1 LTNLRSEATQTS
13 ERAHKQEFAA
23 TRAVRPDDGL
33 NRPKITPMAEATD
46 PQLEMLDR
54 LLGTVQE
61 TNAFQRARLSG
72 TRVRTPADLQR
83 LPFTTKG
90 DLLLDQSLSPPFGT
104 NMTFPLERYTHL
116 HLTSGTV
123 GEQLRV
129 LQTAEDWL
137 TTRRCF
143 ALVLREAGITAAD
156 RVALPFPFGA
166 YLQFWAAAAGV
177 EDVGALALPLGG
189 LEGRERLRAVAEFE
203 ATAIVC
209 TPSYALALIDVAVES
224 GLEDAFASVRAVICQ
239 GEPGAS
245 IPAARER
252 IEEGWGAKVFDHA
265 GSTEVGVFS
274 YPCAVGGGM
283 HVNGGDFLCEILDP
297 MSGAPAAA
305 GSQGE
310 LVLTALTRYGFPAIR
325 FRSGDVVDVS
335 GACPG
340 GHDDVWLSNGIVG
353 RTDDMVVI
361 RGMNVFPSV
370 IEQAIRE
377 AGVLGEYRIRFYT
390 EETERDEIRVLVEA
404 TDPALVRTIEARI
417 YERLALRVRVVP
429 VMPGVLKAERLK
441 ARRVEDQRER

>member
-1 LTNLRSEATQTS
+1 MPD
-13 ERAHKQEFAA
+13 ER
-23 TRAVRPDDGL
+23 
-33 NRPKITPMAEATD
+33 D
-46 PQLEMLDR
+46 PQLAALDE
-54 LLGTVQE
+54 LLRRVQQ
-61 TNAFQRARLSG
+61 TNAFQRGRLG
-72 TRVRTPADLQR
+72 GARVRTFDDLR
-83 LPFTTKG
+83 ALPLTTKHE
-90 DLLLDQSLSPPFGT
+90 LLLDQAAAPPYGT
-104 NMTFPLERYTHL
+104 NLTFPLEQYAHL

-143 ALVLREAGITAAD
+143 ALVLRAAGITAAD

-177 EDVGALALPLGG
+177 EDVGALVLPLGG
-189 LEGRERLRAVAEFE
+189 LEGRARLRAIAEFE

-209 TPSYALALIDVAVES
+209 TPTYALSLIDVAFES
-224 GLEDAFASVRAVICQ
+224 GLEEAFASVRAVICQ

-252 IEEGWGAKVFDHA
+252 IEAAWGARVFDHA

-274 YPCAVGGGM
+274 YPCAAGGGL
-283 HVNGGDFLCEILDP
+283 HVNGRDFLCEILDP
-297 MSGAPAAA
+297 LSLEPVTPGT
-305 GSQGE
+305 QGE
-310 LVLTALTRYGFPAIR
+310 LVLTALSRVGAPAIR
-325 FRSGDVVDVS
+325 FRSGDIVDV
-335 GACPG
+335 GAVCPG
-340 GHDDVWLSNGIVG
+340 GHDDVWLPNGIVG

-361 RGMNVFPSV
+361 RGMNVFPSA

-390 EETERDEIRVLVEA
+390 DTAERDEIRVLIEA
-404 TDPALVRTIEARI
+404 TDPTLVRTIEARI
-417 YERLALRVRVVP
+417 FDRLRLRVRVVP

-441 ARRVEDQRER
+441 ARRVEDQRGR

>member
-1 LTNLRSEATQTS
+1 
-13 ERAHKQEFAA
+13 
-23 TRAVRPDDGL
+23 
-33 NRPKITPMAEATD
+33 MAEATD